1 MGKGDT
7 VLVLEK
13 KSLNS
18 QMTRTTFLLV
28 LISFFAT
35 FTQAQN
41 LTVSADNR
49 LQVYQLQGINLPQAL
64 PFFSI
69 EINGTKVL
77 SNQFGPSQNANIW
90 QSKLSVTMDSTIT
103 SEGHWEG
110 ILRFQNIGKDT
121 LTLENFVPFGGLDD
135 QVYITG
141 FGKHRLSRAHLFRP
155 GFQPVN
161 VILPDNAWELGYS
174 SFEIEG
180 KGFAALARRM
190 HWDGAIRRRFETVLP
205 PGALLTYRLYL
216 DSYAGLWQE
225 GLRKVFQEKFLYDLD
240 TFDNSLYE
248 RKDLQWIRKAYAMH
262 LLMAWDKYFY
272 SSDKQQFKIFDF
284 EQKSKRWFGGNDVIG
299 IWPTWPTL
307 GLDQRNQW
315 DLFRDLPGGL
325 EGIAAVSD
333 SLNALGTKL
342 FISYNPWDES
352 TRLESHLEGMA
363 ELVRAT
369 HADGVVLDTKGSSSR
384 EIQAAAD
391 GVRKGV
397 VMYSEGMAVPKDMP
411 GIVSGRVHN
420 ALYFP
425 PMLNLNKLIKPDF
438 AIFRVAELAF
448 DRIRREY
455 ALSLFNGYGT
465 ELNFFRPGRP
475 EWMEEDY
482 RFFGQTLRVLR
493 ENHSNFIVESYTPL
507 LPTLEDGIFVNHWP
521 REEKEVFT
529 VFSLRPEG
537 FLGNLLEVP
546 APKSGWH
553 YVDLWNH
560 QEIKLEEK
568 DGKFFLPVDMEAFH
582 QKWLGTNNEGAV
594 GAIAYM
600 PDVLEAA
607 LVENVLQVRSKVF
620 GEIRI
625 WAGQPAYDKEALT
638 VTGGQASIDIR
649 TQFGDYEGK
658 IVIQLM
664 DSEGELVDEEI
675 IQMEYGAPRLV
686 SVSEKTKPY
695 GKAPKGMVEIPAG
708 IFEMK
713 VTQGDQFIP
722 YPVAGFPKKLEI
734 PAFYMDRF
742 PVTNA
747 DFQEFLK
754 ATGYKPND
762 SHRFLAHWVNGKIP
776 VGQEN
781 FPVVNVSYE
790 DAKAYAAWAGKR
802 LPTEAEWQ
810 YAATAG
816 DGRDWP
822 WDASLK
828 VKKRTEYVT
837 NTLTVEHLDGLDS
850 AFVNVGNGHIE
861 AVGSRPK
868 GKNPWGLQDL
878 VGAVW
883 QMTNDLYDSGT
894 SQLIILKGGSYFKP
908 SSSWWYVQGGPRE
921 THYRQMLLRV
931 SEGFER
937 NATVG
942 FRCVADK
949 E

>member
-1 MGKGDT
+1 MARIF
-7 VLVLEK
+7 VLLLLLHQLA
-13 KSLNS
+13 SLS
-18 QMTRTTFLLV
+18 R
-28 LISFFAT
+28 
-35 FTQAQN
+35 AQN
-41 LTVSADNR
+41 LRVLGDNR
-49 LQVYQLQGINLPQAL
+49 LQVHQLQGMDLVQSLPI
-64 PFFSI
+64 FSI
-69 EINGTKVL
+69 VISGEKVL
-77 SNQFGPSQNANIW
+77 SSEFNPAVSSSIW
-90 QSKLSVTMDSTIT
+90 QSKLAVVMDSTET
-103 SEGHWEG
+103 SENHWEG
-110 ILRFQNIGKDT
+110 IFRFKNISKDT
-121 LTLENFVPFGGLDD
+121 LTLENFVPFGGSNG

-141 FGKHRLSRAHLFRP
+141 LGKHRLSRTHLFRP

-161 VILPDNAWELGYS
+161 VILPDNAWELGYC
-174 SFEIEG
+174 SFEIGG
-180 KGFAALARRM
+180 KGFAALARRKY
-190 HWDGAIRRRFETVLP
+190 WNGAIRRRFETVLP
-205 PGALLTYRLYL
+205 PGASVTYRLYL
-216 DSYAGLWQE
+216 DSYVGEWQE

-262 LLMAWDKYFY
+262 LLMAWDKDFY
-272 SSDKQQFKIFDF
+272 SAEKQAFNIFEF

-352 TRLESHLEGMA
+352 TRFEGHLEGMA
-363 ELVRAT
+363 ELIRGT
-369 HADGVVLDTKGSSSR
+369 HADGVVLDTKGSSSG

-391 GVRKGV
+391 GVRQGV

-420 ALYFP
+420 ALYYP

-465 ELNFFRPGRP
+465 ELNIFRPGRP

-493 ENHSNFIVESYTPL
+493 ENHSNFIVKSYTPL
-507 LPTLEDGIFVNHWP
+507 LSTLEDGIFVNHWP
-521 REEKEVFT
+521 RAEKEIFT

-537 FLGNLLEVP
+537 FVGNLIEVP
-546 APKSGWH
+546 VPKPGWH

-560 QEIKLEEK
+560 LEVKPKEV
-568 DGKFFLPVDMEAFH
+568 DGKYFLPADLEAFH
-582 QKWLGTNNEGAV
+582 KKWLGTNNEGSV
-594 GAIAYM
+594 GAFAYM
-600 PDVLEAA
+600 PDVLEAS
-607 LVENVLQVRSKVF
+607 LVENTLLVRSKVA

-625 WAGQPAYDKEALT
+625 WAGQPAYDKDAVT
-638 VTGGQASIDIR
+638 VSGKQASIDIR
-649 TQFGDYEGK
+649 THFGDFEGK
-658 IVIQLM
+658 LVIQLM
-664 DSEGELVDEEI
+664 DGEGELVDEEI
-675 IQMEYGAPRLV
+675 IQMAYGVPRLV
-686 SVSEKTKPY
+686 SVSKRTNPLK
-695 GKAPKGMVEIPAG
+695 KVPKGMVEIPSG
-708 IFEMK
+708 TFEIK

-722 YPVAGFPKKLEI
+722 YPVSGFPKRLQI
-734 PAFYMDRF
+734 TGFFMDVF

-747 DFQEFLK
+747 QFQEFLE
-754 ATGYKPND
+754 ASGYKPKD
-762 SHRFLAHWVNGKIP
+762 AQRFLAHWVDGKIP
-776 VGQEN
+776 IGQEN

-790 DAKAYAAWAGKR
+790 DAQAYAVWAGKR

-810 YAATAG
+810 YAASAG

-850 AFVNVGNGHIE
+850 AFVNLGNGQIE
-861 AVGSRPK
+861 AVGSRSN
-868 GKNPWGLQDL
+868 GKNPFGLQDL
-878 VGAVW
+878 VGSVW

-894 SQLIILKGGSYFKP
+894 SRLIILKGGSYFKP

-949 E
+949 

>member
-1 MGKGDT
+1 
-7 VLVLEK
+7 
-13 KSLNS
+13 
-18 QMTRTTFLLV
+18 MTRTTFLLV
-28 LISFFAT
+28 FISFFAT

-49 LQVYQLQGINLPQAL
+49 LQVYQLQGLTLPQAL

-69 EINGTKVL
+69 EINGSKVL
-77 SNQFGPSQNANIW
+77 SSQFGPSQNSNLW
-90 QSKLSVTMDSTIT
+90 QNKLSVKVDSTWT
-103 SEGHWEG
+103 LEGHWEG
-110 ILRFQNIGKDT
+110 VFWFRNIGKDT
-121 LTLENFVPFGGLDD
+121 VILENFVPFGGLEG
-135 QVYITG
+135 QVFITG
-141 FGKHRLSRAHLFRP
+141 LGKHRLSRAHLFRS

-161 VILPDNAWELGYS
+161 VILPDNAWELGFS

-180 KGFAALARRM
+180 KGFAALARRKY
-190 HWDGAIRRRFETVLP
+190 WDGAIRRRFETVLP
-205 PGALLTYRLYL
+205 PGASVTYRLYL
-216 DSYAGLWQE
+216 DRYDGTWQE

-248 RKDLQWIRKAYAMH
+248 RKDLAWIRKSYAMH
-262 LLMAWDKYFY
+262 LLMAWDKDFY
-272 SSDKQQFKIFDF
+272 TSEKQQFTIFDF
-284 EQKSKRWFGGNDVIG
+284 EQKSKKWFGGNEVIG

-325 EGIAAVSD
+325 EGLADIAD
-333 SLNALGTKL
+333 SLNSIGTKL

-352 TRLESHLEGMA
+352 TRLEGHLEGMA
-363 ELVRAT
+363 QLIRAT

-391 GVRKGV
+391 GVRPGV
-397 VMYSEGMAVPKDMP
+397 AMYSEGMAVPKDMP

-420 ALYFP
+420 ALYYP

-465 ELNFFRPGRP
+465 ELNIFRPGRP

-493 ENHSNFIVESYTPL
+493 ENHSNFIVKSYTPL

-521 REEKEVFT
+521 QAEKEIFT
-529 VFSLRPEG
+529 VFSLKSEG
-537 FLGNLLEVP
+537 FIGNLLEVP
-546 APKSGWH
+546 VPKSGWH

-560 QEIKLEEK
+560 QEVKLEQK
-568 DGKFFLPVDMEAFH
+568 DGKFYLPANVEAFH
-582 QKWLGTNNEGAV
+582 KKWLGTNNEGAV
-594 GAIAYM
+594 SAIAYM
-600 PDVLEAA
+600 PDVLEAV
-607 LVENVLQVRSKVF
+607 LVENVLHVQSRKA

-625 WAGQPAYDKEALT
+625 WAGHPAYDKDPIIVSGESAT
-638 VTGGQASIDIR
+638 IDIR
-649 TQFGDYEGK
+649 IHFGDYEGK
-658 IVIQLM
+658 FVIQLM
-664 DSEGELVDEEI
+664 DNQGELLDEEF
-675 IQMEYGAPRLV
+675 IQLEYGVPRLV
-686 SVSEKTKPY
+686 SVSTRTNRLK
-695 GKAPKGMVEIPAG
+695 KAPKGMVEVPAG
-708 IFEMK
+708 VFEMK

-722 YPVAGFPKKLEI
+722 YPVAGFPKTVEI
-734 PAFYMDRF
+734 PAFYIDQF
-742 PVTNA
+742 PATNA
-747 DFQEFLK
+747 QFLEFLRDS
-754 ATGYKPND
+754 GYKPKD
-762 SHRFLAHWVNGKIP
+762 PYRFLVHWVDGKIP

-790 DAKAYAAWAGKR
+790 DAQAYAAWAGKR

-810 YAATAG
+810 YAASAG

-822 WDASLK
+822 WDAKLK
-828 VKKRTEYVT
+828 VDKRTEYVT

-850 AFVNVGNGHIE
+850 AFVNLGNGRIE
-861 AVGSRPK
+861 EVGSRPK

-878 VGAVW
+878 VGSVW

-894 SQLIILKGGSYFKP
+894 SRLIILKGGSFFKP

-942 FRCVADK
+942 FRCVVDK

>member
-1 MGKGDT
+1 MARI
-7 VLVLEK
+7 LVL
-13 KSLNS
+13 
-18 QMTRTTFLLV
+18 LL
-28 LISFFAT
+28 LLHQLASFS
-35 FTQAQN
+35 QAQN
-41 LTVSADNR
+41 LKVLGDNR
-49 LQVYQLQGINLPQAL
+49 LQVHQLQGIDLVQSLPI
-64 PFFSI
+64 FSI
-69 EINGTKVL
+69 VISGEKVL
-77 SNQFGPSQNANIW
+77 SSEFNPAVSSSIW
-90 QSKLSVTMDSTIT
+90 QSKLAVVMDSTET
-103 SEGHWEG
+103 SENHWEG
-110 ILRFQNIGKDT
+110 IFRFKNISKDT
-121 LTLENFVPFGGLDD
+121 LTLENFVPFGGSDG

-141 FGKHRLSRAHLFRP
+141 LGKHRLSRTHLFRP

-161 VILPDNAWELGYS
+161 VILPDNAWELGYC
-174 SFEIEG
+174 SFEIGG
-180 KGFAALARRM
+180 KGFAALARRKY
-190 HWDGAIRRRFETVLP
+190 WEGAIRRRFETVLP
-205 PGALLTYRLYL
+205 PGASVTYRLYL
-216 DSYAGLWQE
+216 DSYLGEWQE

-262 LLMAWDKYFY
+262 LLMAWDKDFY
-272 SSDKQQFKIFDF
+272 SAEKQVFNIFEF

-352 TRLESHLEGMA
+352 TRLEGHLEGMA
-363 ELVRAT
+363 ELIRGT
-369 HADGVVLDTKGSSSR
+369 HADGVVLDTKGSSSG

-391 GVRKGV
+391 GVRQGV

-420 ALYFP
+420 ALYCP

-455 ALSLFNGYGT
+455 GLSLFNGYGT
-465 ELNFFRPGRP
+465 ELNIFRPGRP

-482 RFFGQTLRVLR
+482 RFFGQTLRILR
-493 ENHSNFIVESYTPL
+493 ENHSNFIVKSYTPL

-521 REEKEVFT
+521 RVEKEIFT

-537 FLGNLLEVP
+537 FIGNLLEVP
-546 APKSGWH
+546 VPKPGWH

-560 QEIKLEEK
+560 LEVKPKEV
-568 DGKFFLPVDMEAFH
+568 DGKYFLPADLEAFH
-582 QKWLGTNNEGAV
+582 KKWLGTNNEGAV
-594 GAIAYM
+594 GAFAYM
-600 PDVLEAA
+600 PDVLEAS
-607 LVENVLQVRSKVF
+607 LVENMLQVRSKVA
-620 GEIRI
+620 GEILI
-625 WAGQPAYDKEALT
+625 WAGQPAYDKDVVT
-638 VTGGQASIDIR
+638 VSGEQASVDIR

-664 DSEGELVDEEI
+664 DKEGELIDEEI
-675 IQMEYGAPRLV
+675 IHMEYGVPRLV
-686 SVSEKTKPY
+686 SLSKRTNPLK
-695 GKAPKGMVEIPAG
+695 KAPKGMVEIPSG
-708 IFEMK
+708 TFEMK

-722 YPVAGFPKKLEI
+722 YPVSGFPKRLQI
-734 PAFYMDRF
+734 TGFFMDVF

-747 DFQEFLK
+747 QFQEFLE
-754 ATGYKPND
+754 ASGYKPKD
-762 SHRFLAHWVNGKIP
+762 GHRFLAHWVDGKIP
-776 VGQEN
+776 AGQEN

-790 DAKAYAAWAGKR
+790 DAQAYAVWAGKR

-810 YAATAG
+810 YAASAG
-816 DGRDWP
+816 NGRDWP

-850 AFVNVGNGHIE
+850 AFVNLGNGQIE

-868 GKNPWGLQDL
+868 GKNPWGLLDMI
-878 VGAVW
+878 GSVW

-894 SQLIILKGGSYFKP
+894 SRLIILKGGSYFKP

-949 E
+949 